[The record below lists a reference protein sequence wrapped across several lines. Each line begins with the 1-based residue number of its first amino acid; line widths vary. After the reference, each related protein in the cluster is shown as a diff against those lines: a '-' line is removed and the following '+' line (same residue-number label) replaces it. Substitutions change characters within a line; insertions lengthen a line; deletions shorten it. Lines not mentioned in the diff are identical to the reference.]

1 MWNAFFVNEKLSFF
15 VSDKVMRLYDTSTS
29 NYKLIRKVNG
39 IDVGWSIIDTAFS
52 SKGDMIAY
60 SSWSENGENKI
71 ERSICNRP
79 QALRS
84 TCSYF

>member
-1 MWNAFFVNEKLSFF
+1 
-15 VSDKVMRLYDTSTS
+15 MRLYDTSTS

-60 SSWSENGENKI
+60 SSWSENGESKV

-84 TCSYF
+84 TSSYF